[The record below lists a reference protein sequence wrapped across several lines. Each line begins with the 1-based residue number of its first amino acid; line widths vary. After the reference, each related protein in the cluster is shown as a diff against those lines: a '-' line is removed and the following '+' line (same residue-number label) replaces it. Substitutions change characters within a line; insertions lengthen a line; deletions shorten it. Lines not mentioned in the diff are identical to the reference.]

1 MTSLEQKTGRQAL
14 RRALL
19 LAVLLPG
26 LLSIAASLWLLEPA
40 FVMVVCFFLGM
51 VTFILLGFMST
62 SPRHWRS
69 HFVAGAVT
77 AALIVSVLGTHWP
90 LRLAYAQSKPAFDQ
104 AAEQVR
110 AGNVPET
117 PGWIGLFYIEKAE
130 IYHNGVV
137 CLWTNDH
144 PSGPTGFVQHGP
156 DNLPF
161 NIWTEILLD
170 DTWQFVSED

>member
-1 MTSLEQKTGRQAL
+1 MASSEQKRGRQTL

-19 LAVLLPG
+19 LAILMPG
-26 LLSIAASLWLLEPA
+26 FLAIFASLWLLEPA
-40 FVMVVCFFLGM
+40 LLMIVCFFLGM
-51 VTFILLGFMST
+51 VTFILLGFMAT
-62 SPRHWRS
+62 LPRYGRS
-69 HFVAGAVT
+69 HFVAGAIT

-90 LRLAYAQSKPAFDQ
+90 LRLAYAQSRPAFDQ
-104 AAEQVR
+104 VAEQVR
-110 AGNVPET
+110 AGNATKT

-144 PSGPTGFVQHGP
+144 PNGPTGFVQHGP
-156 DNLPF
+156 ENLPF
-161 NIWTEILLD
+161 NIWTKILLD